1 MYTIYLVLPVQRYTY
16 VGQTG
21 HLLWLEDTSAV
32 AEHVTIAVMDKPS
45 KQPVDIN
52 LDFGIQNILPWSHG
66 LSITAVHVQQAMYDS
81 RLVFL
86 Q

>member
-1 MYTIYLVLPVQRYTY
+1 M
-16 VGQTG
+16 
-21 HLLWLEDTSAV
+21 

-52 LDFGIQNILPWSHG
+52 LDLGIQNILPWSHG
-66 LSITAVHVQQAMYDS
+66 LSITAVHVQPAMYDS

-86 Q
+86 QRGLETGALTCVALRQSVEHG